1 MSERARLIPAKVL
14 LYTFGVFVVLLIG
27 LYFWKEIEV
36 GTRTRAVAEQR
47 DQMAAD
53 LEQLE
58 QELRQA
64 SAERVEE
71 LLTMFAVPLG
81 WAVRTEAIENNF
93 DKIEEYAVRLVKERW
108 VQRVIFAKLDG
119 NIRITTDKKLQDEPV
134 SRFYGDLADGDQILL
149 RKDDTGDYHL
159 FVPIMGYNNRV
170 GSLIVTVAGE

>member
-1 MSERARLIPAKVL
+1 MSERIRSIPTKVL
-14 LYTFGVFVVLLIG
+14 LYTIGVFVILLIG

-36 GTRTRAVAEQR
+36 GTRTRAVEKQR
-47 DQMAAD
+47 DQLAAE

-58 QELRQA
+58 QELRLA

-81 WAVRTEAIENNF
+81 WAVRTEAVEKNF
-93 DKIEEYAVRLVKERW
+93 DKIEEYAVRLVKEPR
-108 VQRVIFAKLDG
+108 VQRVVLAMPDG

-134 SRFYGDLADGDQILL
+134 SRFYGDLANGDRITL

-159 FVPIMGYNNRV
+159 FVPIMGYNTRV